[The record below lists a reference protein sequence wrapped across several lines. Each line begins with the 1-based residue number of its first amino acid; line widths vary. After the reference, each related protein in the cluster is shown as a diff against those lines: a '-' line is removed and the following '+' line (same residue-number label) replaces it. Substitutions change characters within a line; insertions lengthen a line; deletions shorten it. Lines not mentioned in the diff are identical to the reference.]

1 MPSVDSTTRFGLA
14 VACVAALGCQSTP
27 PQVAA
32 ATSTNPPPASSRII
46 RSQALPEMNGKR
58 LEVKLIEVS
67 YPPGG
72 ASRAHSHPC
81 AVFGYVLEGTLRSQ
95 VRGDTVGTYRPGDTF
110 YEPPNGVHAVAANVS
125 TKDPLRFLVTFVCDS
140 TAPLSTPVPER

>member
-1 MPSVDSTTRFGLA
+1 MLTIDSTTRLA
-14 VACVAALGCQSTP
+14 MVACIAILGCKSSP

-32 ATSTNPPPASSRII
+32 ATSASPPPASVRTI

-58 LEVKLIEVS
+58 LEVKLLEVS
-67 YPPGG
+67 YPPSG

-95 VRGDTVGTYRPGDTF
+95 VRGDTVATYRAGETF
-110 YEPPNGVHAVAANVS
+110 YEPPNGVHAVSANAS
-125 TKDPLRFLVTFVCDS
+125 TTEPVRFLATFVCDS
-140 TAPLSTPVPER
+140 DAPLSTPVPER

>member
-1 MPSVDSTTRFGLA
+1 MLSIDSTARLALVAACA
-14 VACVAALGCQSTP
+14 VAIGCKSQP

-32 ATSTNPPPASSRII
+32 ATAPPPASVRTI

-67 YPPGG
+67 YPPSG

-81 AVFGYVLEGTLRSQ
+81 AVFGYILEGALRSQ
-95 VRGDTVGTYRPGDTF
+95 VRGDTAATYRAGETF
-110 YEPPNGVHAVAANVS
+110 YEPPNGVHAVSANAS
-125 TKDPLRFLVTFVCDS
+125 TKEPVRFLATFVCDS
-140 TAPLSTPVPER
+140 DAPLSTPVP

>member
-1 MPSVDSTTRFGLA
+1 MIRISIARLA
-14 VACVAALGCQSTP
+14 LLFAGIAAGCKSPP

-32 ATSTNPPPASSRII
+32 ATSASPPPASVRTI

-67 YPPGG
+67 YPPSG

-81 AVFGYVLEGTLRSQ
+81 AVFGYVLEGALRSQ
-95 VRGDTVGTYRPGDTF
+95 VRGDTAATYRAGETF
-110 YEPPNGVHAVAANVS
+110 YEPPNGVHAVSANAS
-125 TKDPLRFLVTFVCDS
+125 TTEPVRFLATFVCDS
-140 TAPLSTPVPER
+140 TAPLSTPVP

>member
-1 MPSVDSTTRFGLA
+1 MPSVDSTIRVTLA

-32 ATSTNPPPASSRII
+32 ATSTAPPPASTRII

-58 LEVKLIEVS
+58 LDVKLIEVS

-81 AVFGYVLEGTLRSQ
+81 AVFGYVLEGALRSQ
-95 VRGDTVGTYRPGDTF
+95 VRGDTAATYRPGETF
-110 YEPPNGVHAVAANVS
+110 YEPPNGVHAVSANAS
-125 TKDPLRFLVTFVCDS
+125 AKDPVRFLATFVCDS